1 MRVERIAESTDSCN
15 ATKTEGSTGVSMIY
29 KWTDGLRAAIE
40 RVKAARP
47 VDNSQWLFCNR
58 FGQSYVNE
66 QTGKYDSWSSV
77 WQTLME
83 RVMKETKVT
92 ERFTEHDLRAKAGS
106 DVESDERARELLG
119 HSDVGITRRVYR
131 RKALVIRPAK

>member
-1 MRVERIAESTDSCN
+1 
-15 ATKTEGSTGVSMIY
+15 
-29 KWTDGLRAAIE
+29 LRDAIE

-77 WQTLME
+77 WQAFME
-83 RVMKETKVT
+83 RVMKESKVT

-106 DVESDERARELLG
+106 DVESDERVHELLE
-119 HSDVGITRRVYR
+119 HSNVGITRRVYR
-131 RKALVIRPAK
+131 RKARLIRPAK